1 MDDCLKNKK
10 VPLKNG
16 KNQISL
22 ICLLRLFNIYKKNK
36 NKMTIEIIEGF
47 YIEVT
52 AEAGKE
58 LVNKNETPEIR
69 TKKIYVPLEGD
80 YSMWIEEDEAIEP
93 IV

>member
-1 MDDCLKNKK
+1 MDDCLTQKQKN
-10 VPLKNG
+10 N
-16 KNQISL
+16 
-22 ICLLRLFNIYKKNK
+22 
-36 NKMTIEIIEGF
+36 NKMTVEIIEGF